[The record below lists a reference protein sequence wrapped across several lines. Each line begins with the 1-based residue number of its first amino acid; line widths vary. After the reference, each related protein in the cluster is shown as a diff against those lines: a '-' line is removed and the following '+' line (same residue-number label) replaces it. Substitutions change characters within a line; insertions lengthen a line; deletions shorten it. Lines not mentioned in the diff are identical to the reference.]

1 MLYEAIRVVVGNA
14 TRAAYR
20 LRVSGL
26 ERLPETGGYV
36 IAPSHRSMMD
46 IPFVGWVV
54 PEPIGYMG
62 KRSLFD
68 IPVLGRAFASLGG
81 IPVERDGSDRKAL
94 RTALDRIADGQPM
107 LIFPEGTRDSGA
119 AIDDLQPGAAYLALR
134 AGVPLVPM
142 GIAGTEEIVRAR
154 RLPVPRFQRVA
165 VVIGEPLFPPSL
177 SGAVVPRAE
186 VDALTERLGVAL
198 QQAFDQ
204 AYRLRDA
211 GPPPGA

>member
-1 MLYEAIRVVVGNA
+1 MLYEAIRTVVGNA
-14 TRAAYR
+14 TRVAYR
-20 LRVSGL
+20 LRVSGE
-26 ERLPETGGYV
+26 ERLPETGGFV

-68 IPVLGRAFASLGG
+68 LPVLGRAFSSLGG
-81 IPVERDGSDRKAL
+81 IPVERDGNDRKAL
-94 RTALDRIADGQPM
+94 RTALERLAEGQPM
-107 LIFPEGTRDSGA
+107 LIFPEGTRDHGA
-119 AIDDLQPGAAYLALR
+119 VIDDLQPGAAYLALR

-142 GIAGTEEIVRAR
+142 GIAGTEEIVRSQR
-154 RLPVPRFQRVA
+154 FPVPRFHRVA
-165 VVIGEPLFPPSL
+165 VVIGEPLFPPVL
-177 SGAVVPRAE
+177 GGTVVPRAE
-186 VDALTERLGVAL
+186 VDALTGRLAVAL

-211 GPPPGA
+211 GPPPSA